1 MHHQNSPVLLG
12 RPESGKSTLKV
23 PIFVRFQLL
32 NFQMVEI
39 SVMILILMGSYLSYI
54 WVMRSI
60 ITNKE
65 HIALLRDVVVQKNV
79 KDKLEREREIV

>member
-1 MHHQNSPVLLG
+1 
-12 RPESGKSTLKV
+12 
-23 PIFVRFQLL
+23 
-32 NFQMVEI
+32 MVEI